1 MGLISRVSSRTY
13 RNTFQLDFIKMGRRR
28 SKRKP
33 PPKRKMVEDLE
44 TVFTC
49 PFCNSE
55 KSCNVILEIDHKV
68 GRIECSLCG
77 EDFKTSINYLTEPL
91 DVYSEWIDACE
102 AANDGNAVIEDSHHM
117 TAGISVGGAG
127 GMGHDDDDDDS
138 DD

>member
-13 RNTFQLDFIKMGRRR
+13 RKTFQLDFIIKMGRRR

-55 KSCNVILEIDHKV
+55 KSCTVELQQEHKL
-68 GRIECSLCG
+68 GKISCSICG
-77 EDFKTSINYLTEPL
+77 EDFKTTINYLTEPL
-91 DVYSEWIDACE
+91 DVYI
-102 AANDGNAVIEDSHHM
+102 ANGLTHAKKLM
-117 TAGISVGGAG
+117 TKTQLLKTA
-127 GMGHDDDDDDS
+127 MR
-138 DD
+138 

>member
-1 MGLISRVSSRTY
+1 
-13 RNTFQLDFIKMGRRR
+13 MGRRR

-44 TVFTC
+44 TTFTC

-55 KSCNVILEIDHKV
+55 RSCTVELQQEHKL
-68 GRIECSLCG
+68 GKISCAICG

-102 AANDGNAVIEDSHHM
+102 KANDENAVIEDSHAM
-117 TAGISVGGAG
+117 TAGVSAG
-127 GMGHDDDDDDS
+127 MRGHADDDEDEDS
-138 DD
+138 D